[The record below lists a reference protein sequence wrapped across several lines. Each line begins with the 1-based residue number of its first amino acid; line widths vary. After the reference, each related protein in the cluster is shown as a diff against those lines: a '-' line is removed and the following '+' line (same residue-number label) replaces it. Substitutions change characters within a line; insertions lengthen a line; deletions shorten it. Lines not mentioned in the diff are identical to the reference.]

1 MIVKT
6 MVTYLITI
14 KSLNKKK
21 QIYEGDRKILTLN
34 RISNKGSLH
43 SKGVALSSVY
53 IAELYNNNT
62 YFPYDYYKKNDISI
76 YGSKNLCSR
85 NYNFRLISML
95 FFFKRCRKKYLFAVI
110 VLIMNVPFSA
120 L

>member
-1 MIVKT
+1 

-53 IAELYNNNT
+53 IAE
-62 YFPYDYYKKNDISI
+62 
-76 YGSKNLCSR
+76 
-85 NYNFRLISML
+85 
-95 FFFKRCRKKYLFAVI
+95 
-110 VLIMNVPFSA
+110 
-120 L
+120 

>member
-1 MIVKT
+1 MKYEKLQQEFEMNLIRCSCRHKSLNDCKT

-43 SKGVALSSVY
+43 SKGVALV
-53 IAELYNNNT
+53 
-62 YFPYDYYKKNDISI
+62 
-76 YGSKNLCSR
+76 
-85 NYNFRLISML
+85 
-95 FFFKRCRKKYLFAVI
+95 
-110 VLIMNVPFSA
+110 
-120 L
+120 